1 MSKDTTWLEYEWK
14 LDGRDALFGVE
25 LSLYRAAPDE
35 SLPLLCYF
43 CCEAPGKEE
52 LSPQDIK
59 RIEGLAS
66 KCVRKISRPTA
77 GFVQAGNTRQYYF
90 YVSSR
95 EQYEQLRAIAEKERK
110 LDCKVAGKHEEDW
123 TTYFKLLYPDEA
135 KYQTVRN
142 REVIAKYRANG
153 DALDSARRINLHV
166 FFRTEQHRLM
176 FEEAARQAGYA
187 IGTPEERS
195 ELALPYGA
203 TLHRISTLN
212 EREIDSVT
220 IRAIRIAQR
229 MEGRLAY
236 WDCAIVPK
244 SISKRY

>member
-1 MSKDTTWLEYEWK
+1 MAKQSTWLEYNWR
-14 LDGRDALFGVE
+14 LDGRAALFGVE
-25 LSLYRAAPDE
+25 LELYRSAPDPK
-35 SLPLLCYF
+35 LPILCYF
-43 CCEAPGKEE
+43 CCEAEGRDE
-52 LSPQDIK
+52 LTETDIK
-59 RIEGLAS
+59 RIEALGA
-66 KCVRKISRPTA
+66 KCVRKLGQPAA

-90 YVSSR
+90 YVPGK
-95 EQYEQLRAIAEKERK
+95 EQYDILRAIAEKERK
-110 LDCKVAGKHEEDW
+110 LVCKVAGKREAEW

-153 DALDSARRINLHV
+153 DATEAARRINLHV
-166 FFRTEQHRLM
+166 FFKTEQHRLM

-195 ELALPYGA
+195 ELELPYGA
-203 TLHRISTLN
+203 TLHRISTL
-212 EREIDSVT
+212 ELADIDSVT

-244 SISKRY
+244 NISKR